1 MIFSFC
7 GPVAVYHA
15 TDLRGAQPDPHKAP
29 APPHTPRYDE
39 YLRRTLPCRQKA
51 AKAFLDGSSPGVMQ
65 SYAPGARPGEDGW
78 VEDDDTVRRLMKWRE
93 EAIY

>member
-1 MIFSFC
+1 
-7 GPVAVYHA
+7 
-15 TDLRGAQPDPHKAP
+15 
-29 APPHTPRYDE
+29 
-39 YLRRTLPCRQKA
+39 
-51 AKAFLDGSSPGVMQ
+51 MQ